1 MVIMA
6 NKNAAQL
13 IAANKQL
20 QAEQVRVAEQLAP
33 KDLLD
38 FRTVTDWISEAEIS
52 TLPPETLEAFHAV
65 VRLVHPLLSELAT
78 VLD

>member
-1 MVIMA
+1 MA
-6 NKNAAQL
+6 TQNTKQKL
-13 IAANKQL
+13 IADNEIL
-20 QAEQVRVAEQLAP
+20 QAEVARVADQLDP

-52 TLPPETLEAFHAV
+52 TLPEETREAFHAV
-65 VRLVHPLLSELAT
+65 VRLIHPLLSELAT